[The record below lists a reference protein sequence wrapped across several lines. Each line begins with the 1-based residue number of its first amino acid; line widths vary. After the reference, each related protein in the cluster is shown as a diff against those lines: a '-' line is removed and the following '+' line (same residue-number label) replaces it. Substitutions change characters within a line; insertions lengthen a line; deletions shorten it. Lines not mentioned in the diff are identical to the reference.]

1 MARVW
6 NASLVR
12 GDVADWPFS
21 PFPPPHPPPL
31 PLPARSPHPFPPPFR
46 SPLISLRFPP
56 TPRVHPS
63 SRAPTSLPRFPP
75 PPPDPLLSPPTP
87 PPQHTV
93 WLTSHPLPTPCLP
106 SSLTRSSSLP
116 LSTLRSPR
124 SPRPRLVFPLTHP
137 SFLPTI
143 HPYYL
148 PVPLALPSSFYSL
161 TPHFSPPI
169 HPYYLPVPPGLPS
182 SFPSLTPHFSPPIH
196 PYHLT
201 YISQVSPSHPLTIH
215 LSFTLRSPL
224 ISPHVPPSSTPHLLA
239 LLQPLSADAPHS
251 PQPPSH
257 VTLILP
263 VPCSFS
269 PLNNVNH
276 LCYTFFSSIN
286 QCQPSTFC
294 HSTTFPLPF
303 SALLPHKHLP
313 WAPSLPLC
321 APPRSSVG
329 LLVTFL
335 YPQHL
340 SPQAT

>member
-1 MARVW
+1 MEAPGWRVFGTRQEIAFAKDGSGRNRRGGMRW
-6 NASLVR
+6 WESGGRPCFPWREAALEKRAVALRHLVEPLSAFRPFPRFAPFPVPPLSPFRPFPHDRSLVR

-63 SRAPTSLPRFPP
+63 SRAPTSLPRFPS

-124 SPRPRLVFPLTHP
+124 SPRPPLVFPLTHP

-169 HPYYLPVPPGLPS
+169 HPYYLPSLPPTPSRSICHSPSAHPS
-182 SFPSLTPHFSPPIH
+182 SPPTYLRLPPLISLLFSNLSLLTPH
-196 PYHLT
+196 T
-201 YISQVSPSHPLTIH
+201 
-215 LSFTLRSPL
+215 
-224 ISPHVPPSSTPHLLA
+224 
-239 LLQPLSADAPHS
+239 
-251 PQPPSH
+251 
-257 VTLILP
+257 
-263 VPCSFS
+263 
-269 PLNNVNH
+269 PLN
-276 LCYTFFSSIN
+276 
-286 QCQPSTFC
+286 
-294 HSTTFPLPF
+294 PLP
-303 SALLPHKHLP
+303 
-313 WAPSLPLC
+313 
-321 APPRSSVG
+321 
-329 LLVTFL
+329 T
-335 YPQHL
+335 
-340 SPQAT
+340 